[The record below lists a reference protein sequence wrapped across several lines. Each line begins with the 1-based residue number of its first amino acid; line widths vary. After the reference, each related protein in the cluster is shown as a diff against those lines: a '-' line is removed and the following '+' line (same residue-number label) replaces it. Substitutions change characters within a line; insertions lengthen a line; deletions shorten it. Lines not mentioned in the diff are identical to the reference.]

1 MDKVFITKEELTQS
15 IQKRQAS
22 SGPFLLSL
30 VWIWFFTSVILFVIP
45 ALALMCALLIIYL
58 PFYWIDKAII
68 RRRNNV

>member
-1 MDKVFITKEELTQS
+1 MDKVFISKEQLTQS
-15 IQKRQAS
+15 IQKRQERA
-22 SGPFLLSL
+22 GPFLLSL

-45 ALALMCALLIIYL
+45 AVVLMCALLIIYL